1 MLLSQLAVAAAFVAI
16 SNAAPAPL
24 AHALHEK
31 RDAPATDW
39 VKGARVEGDA
49 ILPMRIG
56 LTQTNLDKGYDYL
69 MEVSDPDSDKYGQYW
84 SMEEVHNAFAPPKE
98 TVRMVR
104 EWLTVSGIHGSRV
117 IQSDNYGW
125 LAFNATA
132 VEAERLLNTEYH
144 EHEHKHS
151 ASVRVGC
158 DEYHIPKHIQEHID
172 YITPGIKL
180 TPVVKRSVKVK
191 RESSLS
197 SKPAGRVSTPA
208 GSDDLQSISP
218 SAMNL
223 PPDIRGCGL
232 NITPPCIKALYQIPN
247 ATLKSPGNSLGLYE
261 QGSYFNKQDLDSFYA
276 EYAPYVPQ
284 GTYPVPQLIDGANY
298 SVSLNSSFNS
308 GEANIDIDMAY
319 SLIYPQTVTL
329 YQTDDQIYEPEEVA
343 TTNLFNTFLDALD
356 GSYCNYTAFGET
368 GDDPAIDPVC
378 GFLSNLSSF
387 GRTMK
392 SGEVVGIGYI
402 TFAEKFR
409 PQFYISQANEISQI
423 YPDPA
428 PGGYKGQ
435 RQCGVYKPTNVI
447 SASYGQAEADLPI
460 KYSKRQCNEFM
471 KLGLQGHS
479 ILVASGDYGVSSFPG
494 DKEANGCLGPDGL
507 IFSPQYPSNCP
518 YITSVGAT
526 MLYAHQTVYTPESVM
541 HVNLSGTAQ
550 NFTTAGGFSNYYG
563 QPAYQKAAV
572 AKYFAE
578 ANLSYPYYSEFSVNV
593 NKTKGIYNRIGRG
606 YPDVAAN
613 GAMFRAQTGGTDFHF
628 YGSSLASPLF
638 ASVLTLINEE
648 RFKAGKGPVGFV
660 NPTLYKNPEVLNDIT
675 NGTNVGCG
683 TQGFHTARG
692 WDPATGL
699 GTPNYPDML
708 QLFMSLP

>member
-1 MLLSQLAVAAAFVAI
+1 MLLFQVAVAVTFAAI
-16 SNAAPAPL
+16 SSAAPAPST
-24 AHALHEK
+24 HAVHEK
-31 RDAPATDW
+31 RDAPAADW
-39 VKGARVEGDA
+39 VKSARIEGDA

-56 LTQTNLDKGYDYL
+56 LTQTNLEKGYDYL
-69 MEVSDPDSDKYGQYW
+69 MEVSDPDSDRYGQYW
-84 SMEEVHNAFAPPKE
+84 SMEEVHEVFAPPKD
-98 TVRMVR
+98 TVRTVR
-104 EWLTVSGIHGSRV
+104 EWLIASGIHGSRV
-117 IQSDNYGW
+117 RQSDNNGW
-125 LAFNATA
+125 LAFDATA
-132 VEAERLLNTEYH
+132 EEAERLLKTEYH

-151 ASVRVGC
+151 ANVRVGC
-158 DEYHIPKHIQEHID
+158 DEQEIPPLLHAYHIPKHIQEHID

-180 TPVVKRSVKVK
+180 TPVVKRSVKPK
-191 RESSLS
+191 RESSIS
-197 SKPAGRVSTPA
+197 SKPAGRTSSPA
-208 GSDDLQSISP
+208 GSDDLQSLSP

-223 PPDIRGCGL
+223 PPAIQGCGM
-232 NITPPCIKALYQIPN
+232 NITPPCIKALYQIPD
-247 ATLKSPGNSLGLYE
+247 ATLKSPGNSLGLFE

-284 GTYPVPQLIDGANY
+284 GTYPVPQLIDGANF

-368 GDDPAIDPVC
+368 GDDPSIDP
-378 GFLSNLSSF
+378 
-387 GRTMK
+387 
-392 SGEVVGIGYI
+392 
-402 TFAEKFR
+402 
-409 PQFYISQANEISQI
+409 I

-435 RQCGVYKPTNVI
+435 RQCGVYKPTKVI

-494 DKEANGCLGPDGL
+494 DGGANGCLGPDGL
-507 IFSPQYPSNCP
+507 IFNPQYPSNCP

-550 NFTTAGGFSNYYG
+550 NFTTAGGFSNYYA
-563 QPAYQKAAV
+563 QPAYQQAAV

-578 ANLSYPYYSEFSVNV
+578 ANPPYPYYSEFSVNV

-613 GAMFRAQTGGTDFHF
+613 GAQFRAQTAGTDFHW

-683 TQGFHTARG
+683 SQGFHTARG

>member
-1 MLLSQLAVAAAFVAI
+1 MLLSQLAAAAAFIAI
-16 SNAAPAPL
+16 ASAAPAPST
-24 AHALHEK
+24 HALHEK
-31 RDAPATDW
+31 RDAPGADW
-39 VKGARVEGDA
+39 VKGARIEGGS

-56 LTQTNLDKGYDYL
+56 LTQTNLENGYDYL
-69 MEVSDPDSDKYGQYW
+69 MEVSDPESDRYGKYW
-84 SMEEVHNAFAPPKE
+84 SMEEVHEIFAPPKE
-98 TVRMVR
+98 TVRAVR
-104 EWLTVSGIHGSRV
+104 EWLASSGIHGSRA
-117 IQSDNYGW
+117 IQSDNNGW
-125 LAFNATA
+125 LAFDATA
-132 VEAERLLNTEYH
+132 DEAEKLLKAEFH
-144 EHEHKHS
+144 EHEHK
-151 ASVRVGC
+151 
-158 DEYHIPKHIQEHID
+158 YHVPKHVQEHID

-191 RESSLS
+191 RAASYST
-197 SKPAGRVSTPA
+197 KPTGRTFRPP
-208 GSDDLQSISP
+208 GSDDSQWIAP
-218 SAMNL
+218 SAVNL
-223 PPDIRGCGL
+223 PPDLRGCGL
-232 NITPPCIKALYQIPN
+232 NITPPCIKALYQIPD
-247 ATLKSPGNSLGLYE
+247 ATLKSPGNSLGLFE
-261 QGSYFNKQDLDSFYA
+261 QGSYFNKEDLNSFYA

-284 GTYPVPQLIDGANY
+284 GTFPVPQLIDGANY

-368 GDDPAIDPVC
+368 GDDPSIDAV
-378 GFLSNLSSF
+378 
-387 GRTMK
+387 
-392 SGEVVGIGYI
+392 
-402 TFAEKFR
+402 
-409 PQFYISQANEISQI
+409 

-494 DKEANGCLGPDGL
+494 DGGADGCLGPDGL
-507 IFSPQYPSNCP
+507 IFNPQYPSNCP
-518 YITSVGAT
+518 YITSVGGT
-526 MLYAHQTVYTPESVM
+526 MLYPNQTVYTPESVM

-550 NFTTAGGFSNYYG
+550 NFTSSGGFSNYYG
-563 QPAYQKAAV
+563 QPDYQKAAV
-572 AKYFAE
+572 ANYFAE
-578 ANLSYPYYSEFSVNV
+578 ANPPYPYYSEFSVNV

-613 GAMFRAQTGGTDFHF
+613 GAKFRAYTTGVDFYWYGT
-628 YGSSLASPLF
+628 SLASPLF

-660 NPTLYKNPEVLNDIT
+660 NPTLYKNPGVLNDIT

-683 TQGFHTARG
+683 SEGFHAAKG
-692 WDPATGL
+692 
-699 GTPNYPDML
+699 
-708 QLFMSLP
+708 